1 MSKPK
6 EYAQFENALSRVLRV
21 SHEDMKQRIDADKRA
36 HADKPKRG
44 RKPKTSAS
52 DHASNDKD

>member
-6 EYAQFENALSRVLRV
+6 EYQDFENALSRVLRV
-21 SHEDMKQRIDADKRA
+21 SYGEMQQRIKADKRA

-44 RKPKTSAS
+44 PKAKTSAS
-52 DHASNDKD
+52 DAKD